1 MATEAVN
8 AGMTGVEPPVDKKA
22 EKKRLK
28 DERAKIK
35 SDRKAQKKEAK
46 QRAKEISEQEAKL
59 TEDEEAGGVSVF
71 LVTVVIVIIW
81 VAILCLLIKLDV
93 GGFGSSVL
101 APVLKDVPV
110 VNKILPSD
118 STVTT
123 DDEESYGGYTSLRE
137 AVDYIK
143 ELELQLEDAQAA
155 SSVDYETLEEQRA
168 EIERLQT
175 FEDAQ
180 VEFERIKTEF
190 YEEVVYAEKG
200 PGAEEYVKYYQTM
213 DPTTAEYLY
222 KQVVQQLETDA
233 RVEDYAQAYAEM
245 EPAQAA
251 AIFEAMTEDLDLA
264 AKILSQMKPAD
275 RGNIL
280 GAMDAETAARITR
293 IMDPEE

>member
-1 MATEAVN
+1 MN
-8 AGMTGVEPPVDKKA
+8 MGMQPPIDEKA

-28 DERAKIK
+28 EERNKMKA
-35 SDRKAQKKEAK
+35 DRKAQKKEAK
-46 QRAKEISEQEAKL
+46 QRARELDEQEERL
-59 TEDEEAGGVSVF
+59 DGEGGVSVF
-71 LVTVVIVIIW
+71 LVTLVIVIIW
-81 VAILCLLIKLDV
+81 IAILCLLIKLDV

-101 APVLKDVPV
+101 TPLLKDVPV

-123 DDEESYGGYTSLRE
+123 DEEDSYGGYTSLRE

-155 SSVDYETLEEQRA
+155 SSVDSEQLEELRA

-200 PGAEEYVKYYQTM
+200 PGADEYVKYYQTM

-222 KQVVQQLETDA
+222 KQVIQQQEVDQ
-233 RVEDYAQAYAEM
+233 EIKDYAQAYAEM
-245 EPAQAA
+245 KPKAAA
-251 AIFEAMTEDLDLA
+251 AIFEAMTDDLDLA
-264 AKILSQMKPAD
+264 AKILDQMSAED

-280 GAMDAETAARITR
+280 GAMDAETAARLTR
-293 IMDPEE
+293 IMDPDS